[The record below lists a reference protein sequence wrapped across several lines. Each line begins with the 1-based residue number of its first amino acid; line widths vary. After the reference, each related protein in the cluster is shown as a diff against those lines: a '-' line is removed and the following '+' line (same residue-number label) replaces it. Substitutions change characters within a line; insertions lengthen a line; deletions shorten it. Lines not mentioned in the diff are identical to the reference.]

1 MQPFTSLIVA
11 EWVYFGFSN
20 FWFFGLG
27 SLLTI
32 PGMGFSRGHSNRSC
46 SSKSPLIGMFTPERI
61 MQLIR
66 FCTVGGSVAVID
78 LSVVWTTSHFLPAL
92 VAVSLGYIIGVT
104 CHFLLNKFW
113 VFRCASQQY
122 RRQVALYLLHIT
134 LYWLM
139 TMLIVSL
146 VLSLTHASVVVA
158 RVVSIPPMTLFTFCF
173 LRFVIFNKRSLRA
186 NPLRHDARNTD
197 SGSREIP
204 TPGSNAY
211 TLQTDLEANR

>member
-1 MQPFTSLIVA
+1 
-11 EWVYFGFSN
+11 
-20 FWFFGLG
+20 
-27 SLLTI
+27 
-32 PGMGFSRGHSNRSC
+32 
-46 SSKSPLIGMFTPERI
+46 

-113 VFRCASQQY
+113 VFRCKSQQY
-122 RRQVALYLLHIT
+122 RRQLALYLLHMA

-146 VLSLTHASVVVA
+146 VLSLTHANVVVA

-186 NPLRHDARNTD
+186 NALPLDGRNIG

-204 TPGSNAY
+204 APGADAY
-211 TLQTDLEANR
+211 TLQTDLEG